1 MAPTG
6 RLRVYIRMNK
16 VADIADQL
24 NQGCFCTTL
33 HRGRLEAAFL
43 REVDHPSFLEVL
55 RKDRPHLFSN
65 VSVFLQDVR
74 FAEMTRTIRTI
85 EAIVGLPHFTKRVL
99 EWAPPIARVDQ
110 GPVGAFMG
118 YDFHVGANGPKLIE
132 INTNAGGAFL
142 SAVLAR
148 AQSACCGISPS
159 SRPGFPDGFEKAVV
173 GMFDQEWRLQGKRGR
188 PGRIAIVDDRPGE
201 QYLYPDFILAKRLLE
216 RNGFKVVIADPKDL
230 TYRAGQ
236 LICEL
241 APIDLVY
248 NRVVDF
254 SFAESRHRAL
264 REAYEDGT
272 VVFTPNP
279 HVHARLADKRNLTL
293 LSDPDALRTL
303 CVAESDIQFLTNVIP
318 ATMLVTKENASEL
331 WAGRRGFF
339 FKPARGHG
347 SKAAY
352 RGAKLTKRVWA
363 GIVEGT
369 YVAQRY
375 APPSERMV
383 TIDDAAEPRKID
395 VRLYTYRGEV
405 LLTAARLYK
414 GQTTNFRTEGGGF
427 APVLRT
433 STLEKCPD

>member
-1 MAPTG
+1 
-6 RLRVYIRMNK
+6 MNMIDD
-16 VADIADQL
+16 VADQL

-33 HRGRLEAAFL
+33 NRARLEAAFVREVEDPALLELL
-43 REVDHPSFLEVL
+43 REG
-55 RKDRPHLFSN
+55 RPHLFSN
-65 VSVFLQDVR
+65 ISVFIHNDS
-74 FAEMTRTIRTI
+74 FAEMARAVRTI
-85 EAIVGLPHFTKRVL
+85 EAVVKLPEYTKRVL
-99 EWAPPIARVDQ
+99 DWAPAIARIDH
-110 GPVGAFMG
+110 GPAGAFMG
-118 YDFHVGANGPKLIE
+118 YDFHVGADGPKLIE

-148 AQSACCGISPS
+148 AQSACCGTSPS
-159 SRPGFPDGFEKAVV
+159 SRPGFPDDFERAVV
-173 GMFDQEWRLQGKRGR
+173 GMFEQEWRLQGKSGR
-188 PGRIAIVDDRPGE
+188 PSRIAIVDDRPDE
-201 QYLYPDFILAKRLLE
+201 QYLYPDFVLAKRLLE
-216 RNGFKVVIADPKDL
+216 RNGFEVVIADPEDL

-236 LICEL
+236 LICDGV
-241 APIDLVY
+241 PIDLVY

-254 SFAESRHRAL
+254 SFAESGHRAL
-264 REAYEDGT
+264 REAFERGE

-293 LSDPDALRTL
+293 LSNPEELRAFGL
-303 CVAESDIQFLTNVIP
+303 SECDIQFLTDVIP
-318 ATMLVTKENASEL
+318 STMSVTTKNASEL
-331 WAGRRGFF
+331 WAARRDFF

-363 GIVEGT
+363 EIVEGT
-369 YVAQRY
+369 YVAQRF

-383 TIDDAAEPRKID
+383 SIDNAAEPRKID

-433 STLEKCPD
+433 SMLEQCPD